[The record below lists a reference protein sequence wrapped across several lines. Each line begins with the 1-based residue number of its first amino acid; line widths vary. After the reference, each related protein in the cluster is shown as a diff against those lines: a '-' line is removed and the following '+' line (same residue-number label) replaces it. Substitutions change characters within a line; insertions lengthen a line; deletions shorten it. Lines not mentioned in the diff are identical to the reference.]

1 MYNEKSV
8 IGIRIAGLADGVH
21 NFDFTCKSSDF
32 AGWQLEDAGFTRV
45 IEVGVVAE
53 KSGDKIDVTIN
64 TSTVADFAC
73 DICLAPNSRVLTG
86 SLRLS
91 YFIDPSLCGGQSEN
105 EEYRILDR
113 SVESI
118 DITADVCETL
128 LLSLPLKVTC
138 IDNIDCHLYSS
149 IVEHEGPQ
157 AEEKTLWHDSL
168 EKLKNKYR

>member
-1 MYNEKSV
+1 MC
-8 IGIRIAGLADGVH
+8 IRDSADGVH

-32 AGWQLEDAGFTRV
+32 VGWQLEEAGFTRV

-53 KSGDKIDVTIN
+53 KSGDKIAVTIN
-64 TSTVADFAC
+64 TSTVADFTC

-86 SLRLS
+86 SLGLC
-91 YFIDPSLCGGQSEN
+91 YFTDTSLCGDQSEN

-113 SVESI
+113 SVETI
-118 DITADVCETL
+118 DITGEVCETL

-138 IDNIDCHLYSS
+138 IDNIDCQLYGS
-149 IVEHEGPQ
+149 IEEHEGPQ
-157 AEEKTLWHDSL
+157 AEERTLWHDSL

>member
-8 IGIRIAGLADGVH
+8 VGIRIAGLAEGVH
-21 NFDFTCKSSDF
+21 NFDFTCKSADF
-32 AGWQLEDAGFTRV
+32 VGWQLEEAGFTRV
-45 IEVGVVAE
+45 IEVCVVAE
-53 KSGDKIDVTIN
+53 KKGDKMDVTIN
-64 TSTVADFAC
+64 TSTVADFTC

-86 SLRLS
+86 SLGLS
-91 YFIDPSLCGGQSEN
+91 YFVGTSLCDDQGEN
-105 EEYRILDR
+105 EEYRVLDR

-118 DITADVCETL
+118 DITGEVCETL

-138 IDNIDCHLYSS
+138 IDNIDCHLYGS

-157 AEEKTLWHDSL
+157 PEEKTLWHDAL